1 MSDFRDNASLTGRVH
16 LRLYGPDGG
25 LKQEEQDHNLVVT
38 AGKNWLAT
46 WLAQTNTSAMVM
58 MAIGTA
64 STAVTAADTALNGE
78 FCTRVVGTQFASTN
92 IYQLTATFA
101 ANNPSATLTTAV
113 NEAGIFNA
121 GTAGTM
127 YTHATFATINK
138 APADTLQIIWQV
150 TNS

>member
-1 MSDFRDNASLTGRVH
+1 MLDNASLTGRVH
-16 LRLYGPDGG
+16 LRLYAPDGT
-25 LKQEEQDHNLVVT
+25 LKQEVSEHNLVVT

-46 WLAQTNTSAMVM
+46 FLAATNTSQMVM
-58 MAIGTA
+58 MAIGTS
-64 STAVTAADTALNGE
+64 STAVAAGDTALNGE
-78 FCTRVVGTQFASTN
+78 FCTRIVGTQFASSN
-92 IYQLTATFA
+92 IYQLTATFP
-101 ANNPSATLTTAV
+101 ANNPSSTLTTGV

-138 APADTLQIIWQV
+138 APADTLQIVWQV